1 MIQQARSVTIW
12 LVTLTARA
20 ELTTTTPSAGTLI
33 VQLATVGLNVFW
45 GGEKGCS
52 FYLLVKF
59 KLFISG
65 LRKRF
70 ERGRDKCSNELDTW
84 KNFETRNALQNCFNI
99 VIISVRQCPEL
110 RKSDISGVGFYQCK
124 LNECDSWCCHALI
137 LISRV
142 SIEAI
147 YSFIYFK

>member
-1 MIQQARSVTIW
+1 MIW

-33 VQLATVGLNVFW
+33 VQLATVGFSVFW

-52 FYLLVKF
+52 FYLLVKC

-70 ERGRDKCSNELDTW
+70 ERGRDKCSNELDT
-84 KNFETRNALQNCFNI
+84 
-99 VIISVRQCPEL
+99 
-110 RKSDISGVGFYQCK
+110 
-124 LNECDSWCCHALI
+124 
-137 LISRV
+137 
-142 SIEAI
+142 
-147 YSFIYFK
+147 